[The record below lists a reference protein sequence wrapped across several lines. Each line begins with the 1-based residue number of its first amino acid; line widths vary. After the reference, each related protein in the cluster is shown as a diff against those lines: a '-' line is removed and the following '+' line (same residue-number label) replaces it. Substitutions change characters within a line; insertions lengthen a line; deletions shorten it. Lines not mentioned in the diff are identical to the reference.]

1 MNNRIFVWI
10 FIAVSIVN
18 IIAKMITSEELD
30 QYTKPLLMPLLMIYV
45 YKSSIGKTTAR
56 ILLLCVALLFSWLGD
71 VVLMYQSNEVYFMAG
86 IGLFLIAQITYVI
99 VLRKSMYQKPEISL
113 FKILPFLI
121 YGGVLFYILLPAGD
135 FTAPIIIY
143 GLVIMSM
150 ATMARL
156 REGNTAQDSY
166 MLAFVGSILF
176 VLSDSILALNSFSLA
191 IPYAGVFIMLTYCA
205 AQLLLVKGIL
215 KHAE

>member
-1 MNNRIFVWI
+1 MTRYILWI
-10 FIAVSIVN
+10 YIVVSIAN
-18 IIAKMITSEELD
+18 LIAKVIPSEELD

-45 YKSSIGKTTAR
+45 YKSSIGKTTVR

-99 VLRKSMYQKPEISL
+99 VLRKSMYQKAEISL
-113 FKILPFLI
+113 LKILPFLV
-121 YGGVLFYILLPAGD
+121 YAGALFYLLLPAGD

-156 REGNTAQDSY
+156 REGNTAQESY
-166 MLAFVGSILF
+166 KLAFVGSILF
-176 VLSDSILALNSFSLA
+176 VLSDSILAFNSFSSA

-205 AQLLLVKGIL
+205 AQLLLVLGIL
-215 KHAE
+215 KHVE